1 MDRIK
6 QPVVVHS
13 TNNFDKLARI
23 SAGPEPDF
31 VHVDTPRR
39 VGRGLRALRKANRMH
54 SVYPC
59 YQNYLTSSRAHLREH
74 R

>member
-23 SAGPEPDF
+23 RRTRAILFMSIRPAG
-31 VHVDTPRR
+31 
-39 VGRGLRALRKANRMH
+39 LAAACALRKANRMH